1 MMNYTAYSQN
11 NLMSLNDNPLSY
23 QPMPF
28 YEDLKQSGSN
38 FSKKLD
44 LNLYC
49 IKRPQQTCFIRVT
62 NPDMLA
68 WGIEQGDILVVEK
81 NDGLTLGDLVVL
93 EINGKMEI
101 YEFFAHDNGEFIF
114 FALSAK
120 TQNIKIDDWRALPLV
135 GTVTNTIHQIKPK
148 NTIKF
153 AA

>member
-1 MMNYTAYSQN
+1 
-11 NLMSLNDNPLSY
+11 
-23 QPMPF
+23 
-28 YEDLKQSGSN
+28 
-38 FSKKLD
+38 
-44 LNLYC
+44 
-49 IKRPQQTCFIRVT
+49 
-62 NPDMLA
+62 MLA

-93 EINGKMEI
+93 EINGEMEI

-120 TQNIKIDDWRALPLV
+120 TQNIKIDDWRALPVV